1 MIPLQKDPRSHGSS
15 RPWLAAWVFRSDH
28 AMLNGVLYSCHS
40 EDEGGVVAAAVVA
53 IVKAKQG
60 NCLNPGGP

>member
-1 MIPLQKDPRSHGSS
+1 MGHLRVP
-15 RPWLAAWVFRSDH
+15 
-28 AMLNGVLYSCHS
+28 YSCHS
-40 EDEGGVVAAAVVA
+40 EDEGGVVAAAEVV